1 MSTYE
6 TVIVSKEGSFL
17 APEPNVAVVKLNR
30 PQALNAF
37 NNQLLDD
44 LEAAFKEIEQDEAI
58 RAVIITAEGEKA
70 FSAGFDLKEAANIS
84 PDSARDV
91 SAKGQ
96 RIFKYIEDF
105 PKPVI
110 CALNGLTLGGGLE
123 LSMACDLRLASQEA
137 KMGNPE
143 VMLGL
148 IPAWGGANRL
158 PRLVG
163 LSRAK
168 EIILQGGQLTAEQ
181 AQSYGLVNKVVPP
194 DELHSQAMF
203 IAQKIADNAPVAVRW
218 SKKVMNKALEVDIE
232 TGYKLEQDAVVEC
245 SQTEDL
251 QEGIR
256 AVLEKRKAQFKG
268 K

>member
-6 TVIVSKEGSFL
+6 TVTVSKEGSFL
-17 APEPNVAVVKLNR
+17 APEPNVAVIKLNR
-30 PQALNAF
+30 PEALNSF
-37 NNQLLDD
+37 NDQLLTD
-44 LEAAFKEIEQDEAI
+44 LEAAFKDVAQDEAI
-58 RAVIITAEGEKA
+58 RAVIVSAEGERA
-70 FSAGFDLKEAANIS
+70 FSAGFDLKQAAEIN
-84 PDSARDV
+84 PDNAGAV
-91 SAKGQ
+91 VEKGQ
-96 RIFKYIEDF
+96 KVFKLIEDF

-110 CALNGLTLGGGLE
+110 CAINGLALGGGLE
-123 LSMACDLRLASQEA
+123 LAMACDLRVASQEA

-148 IPAWGGANRL
+148 IPSWGGATRL

-181 AQSYGLVNKVVPP
+181 AEKYGLVNKVVPP

-203 IAQKIADNAPVAVRW
+203 IAQKIADNAPIAVRLA
-218 SKKVMNKALEVDIE
+218 KMVMNQTLNVDIE
-232 TGYKLEQDAVVEC
+232 TSYQLERDAAVEC
-245 SQTEDL
+245 SKTEDL
-251 QEGIR
+251 QEGVK